1 MVYGTHESMAAGE
14 TGPGEEPWH
23 NARPCI
29 MSTHGQGNAGSIR
42 ASMIDVDK
50 LTRVYRSGSTRQVV
64 FSNLTF
70 SAEQGE
76 TVALLGASGS
86 GKTTL
91 LNLISGIDS
100 PDSGTVS
107 LDGVDVHALAEP
119 ARTLLRR
126 RRIGFV
132 FQFFNLIQTLTV
144 GENIALPLEL
154 LGNDRTT
161 AQQRAADMLEAVE
174 LNGLEDRFPE
184 TLSGGE
190 QQRAAIARALVH
202 TPALLLA
209 DEPTG
214 NLDED
219 TAGRII
225 DLLTGLA
232 RRQGTTMLLVTH
244 SSRVAQA
251 ADRILRLSHGRVAAD

>member
-1 MVYGTHESMAAGE
+1 
-14 TGPGEEPWH
+14 
-23 NARPCI
+23 
-29 MSTHGQGNAGSIR
+29 MSTQGYGRAGSIQV
-42 ASMIDVDK
+42 SMVEVDN
-50 LTRVYRSGSTRQVV
+50 LTKVYLSGSTRQVV
-64 FSNLTF
+64 FGGLTF
-70 SAEQGE
+70 SVRQGE

-100 PDSGTVS
+100 PDSGKVS

-119 ARTLLRR
+119 ERTLLRR

-154 LGNDRTT
+154 LGRDNAG
-161 AQQRAADMLEAVE
+161 AQQRAADLLEAV
-174 LNGLEDRFPE
+174 GLGGLADRFPE

-190 QQRAAIARALVH
+190 QQRAAIARALAH
-202 TPALLLA
+202 EPALLLA

-219 TAGRII
+219 SAGRII
-225 DLLTGLA
+225 ELLTGLA
-232 RRQGTTMLLVTH
+232 RRQGTTMLVVTH
-244 SSRVAQA
+244 STGVAQA
-251 ADRILRLSHGRVAAD
+251 ADRVLRLSHGQVAAD

>member
-1 MVYGTHESMAAGE
+1 MLTVYNLAKS
-14 TGPGEEPWH
+14 
-23 NARPCI
+23 
-29 MSTHGQGNAGSIR
+29 
-42 ASMIDVDK
+42 
-50 LTRVYRSGSTRQVV
+50 YRSGGTRQVV
-64 FSNLTF
+64 FDQLSFTV
-70 SAEQGE
+70 ARAE

-100 PDSGTVS
+100 PDSGTVL
-107 LDGVDVHALAEP
+107 LDSVDVHAQREP

-132 FQFFNLIQTLTV
+132 FQFFNLIPTLKV

-154 LGNDRTT
+154 LGENETV
-161 AQQRAADMLEAVE
+161 AQQRAAALLENV
-174 LNGLEDRFPE
+174 GLAGLAQRYPE

-190 QQRAAIARALVH
+190 QQRAAIARALAH
-202 TPALLLA
+202 RPALLLA

-219 TAGRII
+219 TGGRII
-225 DLLTGLA
+225 DLLADLA
-232 RRQGTTMLLVTH
+232 RQQGTTMLLVTH
-244 SSRVAQA
+244 SARVAETA
-251 ADRILRLSHGRVAAD
+251 ERVLRLSHGHVTAD

>member
-1 MVYGTHESMAAGE
+1 M
-14 TGPGEEPWH
+14 
-23 NARPCI
+23 
-29 MSTHGQGNAGSIR
+29 MSTESTGNAGSIQV
-42 ASMIDVDK
+42 SMVGVDNLAK
-50 LTRVYRSGSTRQVV
+50 VYWSGSTRQVV
-64 FSNLTF
+64 FDRLTF
-70 SAEQGE
+70 SVRQGE

-91 LNLISGIDS
+91 LNLISGIDR
-100 PDSGTVS
+100 PDSGKVS

-119 ARTLLRR
+119 ERTLLRR

-154 LGNDRTT
+154 LGDDNSA
-161 AQQRAADMLEAVE
+161 AQQRAAELLEAV
-174 LNGLEDRFPE
+174 GLGGLGHRFPE

-202 TPALLLA
+202 RPDLLLA

-219 TAGRII
+219 SAGRII
-225 DLLTGLA
+225 ELLTGLA

-244 SSRVAQA
+244 STRVAQA
-251 ADRILRLSHGRVAAD
+251 ADRVLRLSHGHLATD

>member
-1 MVYGTHESMAAGE
+1 MVV
-14 TGPGEEPWH
+14 
-23 NARPCI
+23 
-29 MSTHGQGNAGSIR
+29 
-42 ASMIDVDK
+42 VDK
-50 LTRVYRSGSTRQVV
+50 LAKRYRSGDVRQVV
-64 FSNLTF
+64 FDQLNF
-70 SAEQGE
+70 RVEPGE

-86 GKTTL
+86 GRTTL
-91 LNLISGIDS
+91 LNLVSGIDS
-100 PDSGTVS
+100 PDAGQVL

-154 LGNDRTT
+154 LGEDKASAT
-161 AQQRAADMLEAVE
+161 QRADELLVAV
-174 LNGLEDRFPE
+174 GLDGLVERFPE

-202 TPALLLA
+202 RPALLLA

-219 TAGRII
+219 TAAHII
-225 DLLTGLA
+225 ELLTRLA
-232 RRQGTTMLLVTH
+232 RQQGTTMLLVTH
-244 SSRVAQA
+244 SQSVARS
-251 ADRILRLSHGRVAAD
+251 ADRVLRLSHGQVTDEPLP

>member
-1 MVYGTHESMAAGE
+1 MMATQEFGDTGGIPMSMVE
-14 TGPGEEPWH
+14 
-23 NARPCI
+23 
-29 MSTHGQGNAGSIR
+29 
-42 ASMIDVDK
+42 VDNLAK
-50 LTRVYRSGSTRQVV
+50 GYWSGSTQQVV
-64 FSNLTF
+64 FDRLAF
-70 SAEQGE
+70 SVEQGE
-76 TVALLGASGS
+76 TVVLLGASGS

-100 PDSGTVS
+100 PDSGTVL

-119 ARTLLRR
+119 ERTLLRR

-144 GENIALPLEL
+144 GENVALPLEL
-154 LGNDRTT
+154 LGTGD
-161 AQQRAADMLEAVE
+161 AAVQQRVNML
-174 LNGLEDRFPE
+174 LEDVGLGGLAPRYPE

-190 QQRAAIARALVH
+190 QQRAAIARALAH
-202 TPALLLA
+202 RPALLLA

-219 TAGRII
+219 NGGRII
-225 DLLTGLA
+225 ELLTGLS

-244 SSRVAQA
+244 STTVAQA
-251 ADRILRLSHGRVAAD
+251 ADRVLRLNHGRVAAG